1 MHRMNNSYWGEIV
14 ALLTALSWSIGVF
27 PFTEASR
34 RMNPNAVNHF
44 RMLLAMLSLG
54 ILLMVLYP
62 LNLQEL
68 FTSVLPQHWFW
79 FGLSGLVGLALGDY
93 FGFTSYAILGTRLAS
108 VFSTLAPGAALILSY
123 FMLNETIN
131 FLGIAGM
138 AITISGIVWINM
150 SKKEQSKIAKSTF
163 GSTKKGIVMGILAA
177 LCQGFGLV
185 FAKMGMSFTIQ
196 EQSIS
201 SIHATFI
208 RLFVSVVV
216 TYGLT
221 ISRGKLKEV
230 NRPIL
235 QNQNNGLKYLIAGTL
250 FGPTLGVVLSM
261 YAVSLINVSVAQTLF
276 SLVPVMV
283 LPLAVFFYHEKIS
296 LKSALGAAV
305 AIAGVVILI
314 WRNELMALLT
324 NA

>member
-1 MHRMNNSYWGEIV
+1 MNSTYWGEIV
-14 ALLTALSWSIGVF
+14 ALFTALSWSIGVF

-44 RMLLAMLSLG
+44 RMLLAMVSLG
-54 ILLMVLYP
+54 ILLMLLYR
-62 LNLQEL
+62 LNPKEL
-68 FTSVLPQHWFW
+68 FTSALPQHWFW
-79 FGLSGLVGLALGDY
+79 FGLSGVVGLALGDY

-131 FLGIAGM
+131 FLGILGM

-150 SKKEQSKIAKSTF
+150 SKKEQSKIAKSEF

-185 FAKMGMSFTIQ
+185 FAKMGMSFTINDQ
-196 EQSIS
+196 NIT

-221 ISRGKLKEV
+221 IGRGKLKEI
-230 NRPIL
+230 NQPIIL
-235 QNQNNGLKYLIAGTL
+235 NQNNGIKYLIAGTF

-283 LPLAVFFYHEKIS
+283 LPLAILFYREKIS
-296 LKSALGAAV
+296 IKSAIGAVV
-305 AIAGVVILI
+305 AISGVVILI
-314 WRNELMALLT
+314 WRNELMAFIR
-324 NA
+324 